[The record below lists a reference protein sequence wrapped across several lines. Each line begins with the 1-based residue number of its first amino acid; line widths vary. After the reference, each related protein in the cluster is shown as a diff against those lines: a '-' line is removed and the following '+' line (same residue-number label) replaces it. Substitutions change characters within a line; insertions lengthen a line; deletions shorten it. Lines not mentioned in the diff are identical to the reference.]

1 MSLSKTEIIIQ
12 NIIDCSADAQRSS
25 AEIDLLIDELISD
38 IELTHKSISDVKHDI
53 CSKYSLLQSA
63 RRESGFRVSEY
74 EVSREQMYICNKIA
88 THLKREFDFGT
99 ALIQKFNSVKIAYWY
114 SNIYAKDAYLKFE
127 RLFKSCAEI
136 PVESFTAVCESIDD
150 ENSVLGIIPVI
161 NSADGRLMSFYRLL
175 DKYDLKISAVCKI
188 ENPGGGGFTKFALV
202 GKQLADIDLKKKRTI
217 EFSTNKAVS
226 KFMSFAEIA
235 VATIGE
241 ITSIPSPY
249 SDTEQLNYISILA
262 DQNAIHELWLY
273 LYMFVGDADFIGMY
287 SEI

>member
-38 IELTHKSISDVKHDI
+38 IALTHKSISDVKHDI

-63 RRESGFRVSEY
+63 RRESGFLVSEY

-99 ALIQKFNSVKIAYWY
+99 ELIKKLDSIKISYWY
-114 SNIYAKDAYLKFE
+114 SNSYAKEAYLKFE
-127 RLFKSCAEI
+127 KLFKNCSEI
-136 PVESFTAVCESIDD
+136 PVESFTAVCESISD
-150 ENSVLGIIPVI
+150 ENSVFGIIPVI
-161 NSADGRLMSFYRLL
+161 NSTDGRLMSFYRLL
-175 DKYDLKISAVCKI
+175 DKYDLKISAVCKV
-188 ENPGGGGFTKFALV
+188 ENPGDGGFTKFALV
-202 GKQLADIDLKKKRTI
+202 GKKLANIDLKRKKFI
-217 EFSTNKAVS
+217 EFSTNCSVS
-226 KFMSFAEIA
+226 KFIPFAENALAIM
-235 VATIGE
+235 GE
-241 ITSIPSPY
+241 ITSIPSQY